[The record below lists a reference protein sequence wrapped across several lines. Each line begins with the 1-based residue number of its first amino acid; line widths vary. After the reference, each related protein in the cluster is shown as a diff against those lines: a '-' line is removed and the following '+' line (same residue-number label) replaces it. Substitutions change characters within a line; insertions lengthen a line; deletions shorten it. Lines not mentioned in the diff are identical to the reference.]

1 MAGSTFRRP
10 SQPSPIV
17 PEPGVQ
23 IGHYKLLQ
31 RTDGKH
37 FVWDVENQVRVS
49 PYVSREVAEGLLRGL
64 AGGQE

>member
-1 MAGSTFRRP
+1 VSTWKQR

-23 IGHYKLLQ
+23 AGHYKLLQ

-37 FVWDVENQVRVS
+37 FVWDLEKQERVS
-49 PYVSREVAEGLLRGL
+49 PFVSREVAEGLLRGL
-64 AGGQE
+64 AGGGE